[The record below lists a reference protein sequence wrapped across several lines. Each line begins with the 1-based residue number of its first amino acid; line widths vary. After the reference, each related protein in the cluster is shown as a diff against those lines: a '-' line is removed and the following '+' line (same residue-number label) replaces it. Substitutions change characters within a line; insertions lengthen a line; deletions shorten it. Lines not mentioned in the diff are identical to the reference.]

1 MPLHPPRL
9 SFRSKVVLL
18 AVLLVTAIQLVTL
31 LPTLRAVK
39 DGLEGEAAERV
50 ARAGGLFD
58 DYMQKR
64 TELLTRMVETVA
76 LDFPFRESV
85 ATDDARTIESLLL
98 NHATRM
104 GMGTAA
110 VFDLDGGHIASVG
123 GGRSLWPGAT
133 MEQMTD
139 GSGETRPVVAVG
151 FIEAQPYHTVTLPV
165 SVPQPLA
172 WATFG
177 LPIDAT
183 FANEIAEL
191 TGLELSVV
199 GGFGVGSKQVYA
211 STLDDNVVDAAL
223 ADVYL
228 GRVGP
233 SATTLRSGGWLTDLR
248 PYREG
253 SDEVYVAL
261 QLSMTVAL
269 EPYRNLRDRL
279 ILLAAVALLITLCTA
294 IWLSRMVTRPV
305 GRLVEAAQRM
315 AEGIYSQPLV
325 VKSHDEFSVLA
336 EGFNSMQRA
345 IAKREQDI
353 VHMAQH
359 DSLSGLPTRD
369 IIVGEIRHVV
379 DDCDQLAVINFV
391 LHRFDEL
398 ASSLG
403 HRTADRLIQL
413 VAERLRDR
421 LKAGQLLGH
430 LNHSEFVVVLPEAD
444 LADAESWVHELQSML
459 RAGLAIGDA
468 NISLQL
474 RAGVSLYPDH
484 GVNASELLRCAGIA
498 RGHASHLQGSVGV
511 YESGQEKRALELIRI
526 VGDFPRAL
534 QQREI
539 KVEFQPKIDCTS
551 LELAG
556 AEALVRWDHP
566 ELGRLPPGEFIEAI
580 EQAGGISQLTR
591 WVLEETAATIASW
604 RAKSLELPVS
614 VNISADDLV
623 DDYLLEHLG
632 DLCARY
638 AFEPRLLTLEIT
650 ESAIMRDVDNALA
663 VVAAIRERG
672 FRISIDDF
680 GTGHSA
686 LAQLKRLPVDE
697 LKIDKSFVLNIAD
710 QRDEAVVRT
719 AIELAHKFGLTAVAE
734 GVEDDACLARL
745 RQLGCESAQGFYFSR
760 SLPAEQFDAWAR
772 RWSLGQ
778 GADIVSLLDSQGQPR
793 RAG

>member
-1 MPLHPPRL
+1 MPLRPPRL
-9 SFRSKVVLL
+9 SFRMKVVLL
-18 AVLLVTAIQLVTL
+18 AVLLVTAIQLLTL
-31 LPTLRAVK
+31 LPTLRVVK
-39 DGLEGEAAERV
+39 DGIENEASDRV
-50 ARAGGLFD
+50 ARAGTQFD
-58 DYMQKR
+58 EYMQQR
-64 TELLTRMVETVA
+64 TELLNRMVDTVVRDSA
-76 LDFPFRESV
+76 FRGSV
-85 ATDDARTIESLLL
+85 ATDDARTLESSLRNFASRVGIE
-98 NHATRM
+98 
-104 GMGTAA
+104 TAA
-110 VFDLDGGHIASVG
+110 VFDLDGMLRASVG
-123 GGRSLWPGAT
+123 GGRSLWHGAA
-133 MEQMTD
+133 MERQDADPAQT
-139 GSGETRPVVAVG
+139 GPVHSVG
-151 FIEAQPYHTVTLPV
+151 FVDGQPYHTVTLPV
-165 SVPQPLA
+165 SSPLPMA

-177 LPIDAT
+177 LPIDAA
-183 FANEIAEL
+183 FANEIFEL
-191 TGLELSVV
+191 TGLDLSVV
-199 GGFGVGSKQVYA
+199 GEFGVGRKQVYA
-211 STLDDNVVDAAL
+211 SSLDGELVDAAL
-223 ADVYL
+223 ADVHL
-228 GRVGP
+228 GRAEP
-233 SATTLRSGGWLTDLR
+233 SAAAQNSGDWFTDLR
-248 PYREG
+248 PYRED
-253 SDEVYVAL
+253 SDGVYVAL
-261 QLSMTVAL
+261 QLSLTEAL
-269 EPYRNLRDRL
+269 EPYRNLRNVL
-279 ILLAAVALLITLCTA
+279 IGLAAVALLITLGAA
-294 IWLSRMVTRPV
+294 IWLSRMVTSPV

-315 AEGIYSQPLV
+315 AEGIYSQPLAV
-325 VKSHDEFSVLA
+325 HSRDEFSVLA
-336 EGFNSMQRA
+336 DGFNAMQRA

-369 IIVGEIRHVV
+369 IIVGEIRHTV
-379 DDCDQLAVINFV
+379 DDCDQLAVVNFV
-391 LHRFDEL
+391 LHRFDEV

-413 VAERLRDR
+413 VAERLRER
-421 LKAGQLLGH
+421 LRPAQLLGH

-444 LADAESWVHELQSML
+444 LADAEAWVRELQSLL
-459 RAGLAIGDA
+459 RAGLSIGDA

-474 RAGVSLYPDH
+474 RAGVSLFPEH
-484 GVNASELLRCAGIA
+484 GINASELLRCAGIA

-511 YESGQEKRALELIRI
+511 YESGQERRALELIRI

-591 WVLEETAATIASW
+591 FVLEETAATIASW
-604 RAKSLELPVS
+604 RAKSLELAVS

-632 DLCARY
+632 DLCSRY
-638 AFEPRLLTLEIT
+638 TIESRLITLEIT
-650 ESAIMRDVDNALA
+650 ESAIMRDVDHALTL
-663 VVAAIRERG
+663 VAAIREQG

-745 RQLGCESAQGFYFSR
+745 RQLGCESAQGFFFSR
-760 SLPAEQFDAWAR
+760 SLPADQFDAWAR

-778 GADIVSLLDSQGQPR
+778 GADIVTLLDSQGKPR

>member
-1 MPLHPPRL
+1 MPLSPLRL
-9 SFRSKVVLL
+9 SFRTKVVLL
-18 AVLLVTAIQLVTL
+18 AVLLVTAIQLLTL
-31 LPTLRAVK
+31 LPTLREVK
-39 DGLEGEAAERV
+39 FTLLEEADRRV
-50 ARAGGLFD
+50 DQAGGQFD
-58 DYMQKR
+58 EYMKHR
-64 TELLTRMVETVA
+64 TALLTQAVGTIV
-76 LDFPFRESV
+76 LDFGFRESV
-85 ATDDARTIESLLL
+85 AKDDQLTIESVLL
-98 NHATRM
+98 NHGDRA
-104 GMGTAA
+104 GMPVAA
-110 VFDLDGGHIASVG
+110 VFDLDGGHIASIG
-123 GGRSLWPGAT
+123 GGRSLWPGDVV
-133 MEQMTD
+133 EQLAVD
-139 GSGETRPVVAVG
+139 PNSAEPVVAIG
-151 FIEAQPYHTVTLPV
+151 YIEGQPVHTVTLPV
-165 SVPQPLA
+165 TAPGHLG

-177 LPIDAT
+177 LPIDDT
-183 FANEIAEL
+183 FAAEIREL
-191 TGLELSVV
+191 TRLEATVLR
-199 GGFGVGSKQVYA
+199 FGDAGKQIFA
-211 STLDDNVVDAAL
+211 TTLDDDVRDGAF
-223 ADVYL
+223 ADVRP
-228 GRVGP
+228 GRDELVD
-233 SATTLRSGGWLTDLR
+233 SARDAGDWFTQLR
-248 PYREG
+248 PYRE
-253 SDEVYVAL
+253 DDDRIYVAL
-261 QLSMTVAL
+261 QLSLTAAL
-269 EPYRNLRDRL
+269 EPYRRLRDQL
-279 ILLAAVALLITLCTA
+279 ILLAAVALLITLGTA
-294 IWLSRMVTRPV
+294 ILLSRMVTRPV

-325 VKSHDEFSVLA
+325 VRSHDEFSVLA
-336 EGFNSMQRA
+336 NGFNAMQRA

-369 IIVGEIRHVV
+369 IIVGEIRHTI
-379 DDCDQLAVINFV
+379 DDCDQLAVVNFV

-413 VAERLRDR
+413 VAERLRER
-421 LKAGQLLGH
+421 LKPAQLLGH

-444 LADAESWVHELQSML
+444 LTDAETWVRELQSLL
-459 RAGLAIGDA
+459 RAGLSIGDA

-474 RAGVSLYPDH
+474 RAGVSLYPEH
-484 GVNASELLRCAGIA
+484 GINASELLRCAGIA
-498 RGHASHLQGSVGV
+498 RGHASHVQGSVGV
-511 YESGQEKRALELIRI
+511 YEPGQERRALELIRI

-591 WVLEETAATIASW
+591 WVLEQTAATIASW
-604 RAKSLELPVS
+604 RAKSLELPIS

-632 DLCARY
+632 DLCSRY
-638 AFEPRLLTLEIT
+638 RIEPRLITLEIT
-650 ESAIMRDVDNALA
+650 ESAIMRDVDHALA
-663 VVAAIRERG
+663 VVAAIREQG

-760 SLPAEQFDAWAR
+760 SLPADQFDSWAR

-778 GADIVSLLDSQGQPR
+778 GADIVTLLDSQGQPR
-793 RAG
+793 RAR

>member
-1 MPLHPPRL
+1 MLPSPPRL
-9 SFRSKVVLL
+9 SFRTKVVLL
-18 AVLLVTAIQLVTL
+18 AVALVTAIQLLTL

-39 DGLEGEAAERV
+39 DGLENEANLRV
-50 ARAGGLFD
+50 ARAGVQFD
-58 DYMQKR
+58 EYMQQR
-64 TELLTRMVETVA
+64 TELLTRMVDTVVRDSA
-76 LDFPFRESV
+76 FRGSV
-85 ATDDARTIESLLL
+85 ATDDARTLESSLRNFALR
-98 NHATRM
+98 A
-104 GMGTAA
+104 GAETAA
-110 VFDLDGGHIASVG
+110 VFDLDGMLMASVG
-123 GGRSLWPGAT
+123 GGRSLWPGAA
-133 MEQMTD
+133 MERLAAD
-139 GSGETRPVVAVG
+139 SSETGPVLAVG
-151 FIEAQPYHTVTLPV
+151 FVDGQPYHTVTLPV
-165 SVPQPLA
+165 SSPVPMA

-177 LPIDAT
+177 LPIDAG

-191 TGLELSVV
+191 TGLELSVL
-199 GGFGVGSKQVYA
+199 GDFSVGSKQVFA
-211 STLDDNVVDAAL
+211 STLDSGLIDAAL
-223 ADVYL
+223 ADVHL
-228 GRVGP
+228 GRAAP
-233 SATTLRSGGWLTDLR
+233 SAAALDSGDWFTDLR
-248 PYREG
+248 PYRED
-253 SDEVYVAL
+253 SDDVYVAL
-261 QLSMTVAL
+261 QLSLTDAL
-269 EPYRNLRDRL
+269 EPYRTLRDQL
-279 ILLAAVALLITLCTA
+279 IGLAAVVLLLTLGTA
-294 IWLSRMVTRPV
+294 IWLSRAVTRPV

-325 VKSHDEFSVLA
+325 VKSRDEFSVLA
-336 EGFNSMQRA
+336 EGFNAMQRA

-369 IIVGEIRHVV
+369 IIVGEIRHAIE
-379 DDCDQLAVINFV
+379 DCDQLAVVNFV

-413 VAERLRDR
+413 VAERLQQR
-421 LKAGQLLGH
+421 LKPGQLLGH

-444 LADAESWVHELQSML
+444 LADAEAWVRELQSLL

-484 GVNASELLRCAGIA
+484 GINASELLRCAGIA
-498 RGHASHLQGSVGV
+498 RGDASHRQGSVGV
-511 YESGQEKRALELIRI
+511 YEDGQERRALELIRI

-539 KVEFQPKIDCTS
+539 KVEFQPKVDCTS

-566 ELGRLPPGEFIEAI
+566 ELGRLPPGDFIEAI

-591 WVLEETAATIASW
+591 WVLDQTAATIASW
-604 RAKSLELPVS
+604 RAHSLELPVS

-623 DDYLLEHLG
+623 DDYLLGHLG
-632 DLCARY
+632 DLCSRY
-638 AFEPRLLTLEIT
+638 SIEPRLITLEIT
-650 ESAIMRDVDNALA
+650 ESAIMRDIDHALA

-760 SLPAEQFDAWAR
+760 SLPADQFDTWAR
-772 RWSLGQ
+772 RWSTGQ
-778 GADIVSLLDSQGQPR
+778 GADIVTLLDAQGQPR